1 MEIKDEN
8 KLCDIMWQL
17 ICITNKEKKKKK
29 KKYIPPLVLSEQ
41 IAFFGGKFH

>member
-1 MEIKDEN
+1 VTVDLHNE
-8 KLCDIMWQL
+8 QG
-17 ICITNKEKKKKK
+17 KKKK

>member
-17 ICITNKEKKKKK
+17 ICITNKEKKEK